1 MLGSSNII
9 IRQAFASA
17 AMTAFQV
24 SEVQQQRF
32 ERTFAEVKNRNREL
46 SERQRAAA
54 EASERRVEEQRKA
67 AEARRVAR
75 SSETNKVEKTT
86 VNLPEAPQSG
96 QSSSE
101 APGGLVDLEV

>member
-1 MLGSSNII
+1 MLGSGNIVL
-9 IRQAFASA
+9 RQAFVSA

-32 ERTFAEVKNRNREL
+32 ERTFAEVKNRTQEL

-54 EASERRVEEQRKA
+54 EASERRVEEQRKG

-75 SSETNKVEKTT
+75 SSATNQVEKTT

-96 QSSSE
+96 QNSSK
-101 APGGLVDLEV
+101 APGGLVNLEV

>member
-1 MLGSSNII
+1 MLGNVNIVF
-9 IRQAFASA
+9 RQAFASA

-24 SEVQQQRF
+24 SEVQQQQF
-32 ERTFAEVKNRNREL
+32 ERTFEEVKNRSRES

-54 EASERRVEEQRKA
+54 EASERGVEEQRKA
-67 AEARRVAR
+67 AEDRRVAR
-75 SSETNKVEKTT
+75 SSETNQVEKTT

-96 QSSSE
+96 QNSSE

>member
-1 MLGSSNII
+1 MLGSGNIVL
-9 IRQAFASA
+9 RQAFASA

-32 ERTFAEVKNRNREL
+32 ERTFAEVMNRNQES
-46 SERQRAAA
+46 SERQKAAA

-67 AEARRVAR
+67 AEDRRVAR
-75 SSETNKVEKTT
+75 SSESNQVEKTT

-96 QSSSE
+96 HSSSE
-101 APGGLVDLEV
+101 APGGLVNLIV

>member
-1 MLGSSNII
+1 MLGNGNIVL
-9 IRQAFASA
+9 RQAFASA
-17 AMTAFQV
+17 AMTAFRV

-32 ERTFAEVKNRNREL
+32 ERTFEEVKNRNREL

-54 EASERRVEEQRKA
+54 EASDRRVEEQRKA

-75 SSETNKVEKTT
+75 SSETNQVEKTT
-86 VNLPEAPQSG
+86 VNLPEVPQSG

-101 APGGLVDLEV
+101 TPGGLVNLEV